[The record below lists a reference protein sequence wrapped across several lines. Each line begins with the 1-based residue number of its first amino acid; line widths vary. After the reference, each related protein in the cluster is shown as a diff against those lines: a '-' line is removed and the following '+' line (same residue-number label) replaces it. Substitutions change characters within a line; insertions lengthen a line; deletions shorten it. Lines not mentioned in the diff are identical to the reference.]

1 MRPRI
6 IALLITLCAACTG
19 GTETLDAPFVPTAQ
33 ALYARPAPLPDF
45 LLLATVRESGGI
57 FSTATLCV
65 VINTGVLWRPEE
77 TSFTVERRILETTQF
92 VIDNRVIDP
101 DLIYYRSEP
110 NLVTEVTDERGR
122 VIGTYGSP
130 IRSCV
135 PLDDLAPGL
144 HLASVM
150 VTNNSD
156 VTYRH
161 DWTFVIR

>member
-1 MRPRI
+1 MRRLSI
-6 IALLITLCAACTG
+6 LLLIAVCAACTG
-19 GTETLDAPFVPTAQ
+19 GTESLDAPFVPTAQ
-33 ALYARPAPLPDF
+33 ALHNRPAPLPDF
-45 LLLATVRESGGI
+45 LLLTTVRESGGI
-57 FSTATLCV
+57 FSTSTLCV

-77 TSFTVERRILETTQF
+77 TNFTVERRILETTQF
-92 VIDNRVIDP
+92 VIDNRVIDR

-122 VIGTYGSP
+122 LIGTYGSP

-135 PLDDLAPGL
+135 PLDNYAPGL

-150 VTNNSD
+150 VTNNTD